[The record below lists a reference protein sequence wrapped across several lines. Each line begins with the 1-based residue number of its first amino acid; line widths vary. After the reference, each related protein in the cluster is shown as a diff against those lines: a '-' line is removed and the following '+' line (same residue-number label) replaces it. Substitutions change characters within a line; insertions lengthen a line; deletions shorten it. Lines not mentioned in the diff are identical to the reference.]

1 MKENILDVLMYL
13 FENYMIEDTELQ
25 PVRADLEHELSS
37 MGFTNGE
44 IGKAFVWLEGLSDLC
59 SAELDDS
66 NRPLNS
72 IRHYTTYEAQKIN
85 VEIQGIL
92 LSLEESGMINSTTRE
107 IIIDRIMA
115 LDIEENHIDDNQTEN
130 AKWVI
135 MMVLCNIDTNDSA
148 LELAEE
154 LVFDG
159 ISAERH

>member
-25 PVRADLEHELSS
+25 PVRADLENELTR

-44 IGKAFVWLEGLSDLC
+44 IGKAFNWLEDLSELC
-59 SAELDDS
+59 NVVADDS
-66 NRPLNS
+66 NCPLNAM
-72 IRHYTTYEAQKIN
+72 RHYTAYEARKIN

-92 LSLEESGMINSTTRE
+92 LSLEESGMINSNTRE

-115 LDIEENHIDDNQTEN
+115 LDIEDNHIDDNQTEN

-135 MMVLCNIDTNDSA
+135 MMVLCNIDTNDNA

>member
-1 MKENILDVLMYL
+1 MKENILEVLMYL
-13 FENYMIEDTELQ
+13 FENYMIEDAELQ
-25 PVRADLEHELSS
+25 PVRADLEHELTT

-44 IGKAFVWLEGLSDLC
+44 IGKAFNWLEDLSDLC
-59 SAELDDS
+59 DFDPNDD
-66 NRPLNS
+66 NARP
-72 IRHYTTYEAQKIN
+72 IYAYRHYTSYEACKIN
-85 VEIQGIL
+85 VEIQGVL
-92 LSLEESGMINSTTRE
+92 LSLEQSGMINSKTRE

-115 LDIEENHIDDNQTEN
+115 LDIDDNQTDN

-135 MMVLCNIDTNDSA
+135 MMVLCNIDTTDST

>member
-1 MKENILDVLMYL
+1 MKENILEVLMYL
-13 FENYMIEDTELQ
+13 FENYMIEDSELQ
-25 PVRADLEHELSS
+25 PDRADLEHELTS

-44 IGKAFVWLEGLSDLC
+44 IGKAFNWLEDLSQLC
-59 SAELDDS
+59 EINPDDE
-66 NRPLNS
+66 NNKS
-72 IRHYTTYEAQKIN
+72 IYAYRHYTALETLKIN
-85 VEIQGIL
+85 VEIQGVL
-92 LSLEESGMINSTTRE
+92 LSLEQSGMINSKTRE

-115 LDIEENHIDDNQTEN
+115 LDIEDNDTDN

-135 MMVLCNIDTNDSA
+135 MMVLCNIDTTDST

>member
-1 MKENILDVLMYL
+1 MKENILEVLMYL
-13 FENYMIEDTELQ
+13 FENYMIEDPELQ
-25 PVRADLEHELSS
+25 PDRADLEHELTS

-44 IGKAFVWLEGLSDLC
+44 IGKAFNWLEDLSELC
-59 SAELDDS
+59 EINPNDD
-66 NRPLNS
+66 NNKS
-72 IRHYTTYEAQKIN
+72 IYAYRHYTSHETLKID
-85 VEIQGIL
+85 VEVQGVL
-92 LSLEESGMINSTTRE
+92 LSLEQSGMINSKTRE

-115 LDIEENHIDDNQTEN
+115 LDIEDNDTDN

-135 MMVLCNIDTNDSA
+135 MMVLCNIDSTDST

>member
-13 FENYMIEDTELQ
+13 FENYMIEDSELQ
-25 PVRADLEHELSS
+25 PDRADLEDELTS

-44 IGKAFVWLEGLSDLC
+44 IGKAFSWLEDLSELC
-59 SAELDDS
+59 DINQSDD
-66 NRPLNS
+66 NNKS
-72 IRHYTTYEAQKIN
+72 IYAYRHYTSHETLKIN
-85 VEIQGIL
+85 VEIQGVL
-92 LSLEESGMINSTTRE
+92 LLLEQSGMINSKTRE

-115 LDIEENHIDDNQTEN
+115 LDIEDNDTEN

-135 MMVLCNIDTNDSA
+135 MMVLCNIDTTDTT

>member
-1 MKENILDVLMYL
+1 MKENILEVLMYL
-13 FENYMIEDTELQ
+13 FENYMIEDSELQ
-25 PVRADLEHELSS
+25 PVRADLEHELTS

-44 IGKAFVWLEGLSDLC
+44 IGKAFNWLEDLSELC
-59 SAELDDS
+59 DIDPNDD
-66 NRPLNS
+66 NTKPLHAY
-72 IRHYTTYEAQKIN
+72 RHYTAYETCKIN
-85 VEIQGIL
+85 VEIQGVL
-92 LSLEESGMINSTTRE
+92 LALEQSGMINANTRE

-115 LDIEENHIDDNQTEN
+115 LDIDDNESDN

-135 MMVLCNIDTNDSA
+135 MMVLCNIDTTDST

>member
-1 MKENILDVLMYL
+1 MKENILEVLMYL
-13 FENYMIEDTELQ
+13 FENYMIEDSELQ
-25 PVRADLEHELSS
+25 PDRADLEHELTS

-44 IGKAFVWLEGLSDLC
+44 IGKAFNWLEDLSELC
-59 SAELDDS
+59 DVNQNDE
-66 NRPLNS
+66 NTKS
-72 IRHYTTYEAQKIN
+72 IYAYRHYTSHETLKIN
-85 VEIQGIL
+85 VEVQGVL
-92 LSLEESGMINSTTRE
+92 LLLEQSGMINSKIRE

-115 LDIEENHIDDNQTEN
+115 LDIEDNDTDN

-135 MMVLCNIDTNDSA
+135 MMVLCNIDSTDST

>member
-1 MKENILDVLMYL
+1 
-13 FENYMIEDTELQ
+13 MIEDSELQ
-25 PVRADLEHELSS
+25 PVRADLEHELTS

-44 IGKAFVWLEGLSDLC
+44 IGKAFNWLEDLSELC
-59 SAELDDS
+59 EVDAEES

-72 IRHYTTYEAQKIN
+72 IRHYTAYETCKIN
-85 VEIQGIL
+85 TEIQGIL
-92 LSLEESGMINSTTRE
+92 LTLEESGMINSNTRE

-115 LDIEENHIDDNQTEN
+115 LDIENSHVDDNQTEN

-135 MMVLCNIDTNDSA
+135 MMVLCNIDTNDST

>member
-1 MKENILDVLMYL
+1 MKENILEVLMYL
-13 FENYMIEDTELQ
+13 FENYMIEDSELQ
-25 PVRADLEHELSS
+25 PDRADLEHELTS

-44 IGKAFVWLEGLSDLC
+44 IGKAFNWLEDLSELC
-59 SAELDDS
+59 EINPDDD
-66 NRPLNS
+66 NNKS
-72 IRHYTTYEAQKIN
+72 IYAYRHYTPHETLKIN
-85 VEIQGIL
+85 VEVQGIL
-92 LSLEESGMINSTTRE
+92 LSLEQSGMINSKTRE

-115 LDIEENHIDDNQTEN
+115 LEIEDNDTDN

-135 MMVLCNIDTNDSA
+135 MMVLCNIDTTDST

>member
-1 MKENILDVLMYL
+1 MYL
-13 FENYMIEDTELQ
+13 FENYIIEDSELQ
-25 PVRADLEHELSS
+25 PVRADLEHELTS

-44 IGKAFVWLEGLSDLC
+44 IGKAFNWLEDLSELC
-59 SAELDDS
+59 NVEAVDA
-66 NRPLNS
+66 NRPLS
-72 IRHYTTYEAQKIN
+72 AIRHYTAYESRKIN

-92 LSLEESGMINSTTRE
+92 ISLEESGMINANTRE

-115 LDIEENHIDDNQTEN
+115 LDIEDNHIDDNQTDN